1 MLANNN
7 MYVAYYIISGL
18 SLEGQQV
25 QCSSALQERILAS
38 STRLP
43 GPGVK
48 SVDIKGW
55 IYTEKNPFFMI
66 CISGVWMQG

>member
-1 MLANNN
+1 MMANNN

-48 SVDIKGW
+48 SVDTKG
-55 IYTEKNPFFMI
+55 
-66 CISGVWMQG
+66 